1 MQAGSEVTPKRF
13 EREIGSTRAEFVRA
27 LGLAHPRGVEN
38 PAENVFRVSEG
49 GVVLEIS
56 LSESPP
62 RRIGLFVIPVLNA
75 VYEFRQGA
83 PANCAALLGRLDLA
97 MQRGGG

>member
-1 MQAGSEVTPKRF
+1 MQARSEVTPMRF

-27 LGLAHPRGVEN
+27 LGLAHPRGFEH

-49 GVVLEIS
+49 DVVLDLS
-56 LSESPP
+56 LSEAAP

-75 VYEFRQGA
+75 VYEFREGDVA
-83 PANCAALLGRLDLA
+83 GCAALLGRLDLA